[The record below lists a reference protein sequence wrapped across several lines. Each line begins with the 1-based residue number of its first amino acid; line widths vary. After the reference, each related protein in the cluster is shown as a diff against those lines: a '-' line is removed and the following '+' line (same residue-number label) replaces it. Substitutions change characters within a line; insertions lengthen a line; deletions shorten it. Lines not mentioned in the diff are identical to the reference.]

1 MEYYPSFKKSPLF
14 TIGVEVELQILDPKT
29 MNLSP
34 AGPEIL
40 KSISQDY
47 KDRIKPEFIKSMLE
61 VTTRACN
68 SLYEVRKDLKEGIK
82 HLEKRAHEL
91 GYILFSS
98 SLHPFSR
105 CKDQRLSDDER
116 YHRLMDEFQ
125 IVGRR
130 LITQGLHCHIGI
142 DDPDRAIEV
151 VDKIRTYLP
160 LLLGLTASSPF
171 FEGEDTGLCS
181 FRSKLFD
188 ALPRSGIPDPLVDWE
203 NFQVL
208 ANLLF
213 QAGIIKSSRD
223 IWWDVRPHPLFGTV
237 EIRIC
242 DVPINFNEIMA
253 TVALILCL
261 VRYVYNNKGI
271 SRAVHRS
278 ILLNNKWNAVRYG
291 LDGTFVSPFNLEKET
306 IRKALFDLLEQLEG
320 IFIEFDAEDYLIII
334 QNMIKRGCSATVQRK
349 VLEQESDFPQM
360 IKKISKEFWR

>member
-1 MEYYPSFKKSPLF
+1 MEFYPSFKKSPLF

-29 MNLSP
+29 LNLTP
-34 AGPEIL
+34 GGPRIL
-40 KSISQDY
+40 KSIDPY
-47 KDRIKPEFIKSMLE
+47 HKDRIKPEFIKSMLE
-61 VTTRACN
+61 VNTGVCN
-68 SLYEVRKDLKEGIK
+68 SLSDAYEDLKKGLK
-82 HLEKRAHEL
+82 YLEDRANEL
-91 GYILFSS
+91 GYMLFAS
-98 SLHPFSR
+98 SLHPFAKSN
-105 CKDQRLSDDER
+105 DQRLSDNER

-213 QAGIIKSSRD
+213 QAGIIKTSRD
-223 IWWDVRPHPLFGTV
+223 IWWDVRPHPIFGTV
-237 EIRIC
+237 EVRIC
-242 DVPINFNEIMA
+242 DVPLCFNEIMA

-261 VRYVYNNKGI
+261 VKYIYNEKEI
-271 SRAVHRS
+271 SRYVHRS
-278 ILLNNKWNAVRYG
+278 ILLNNKWHAARYG
-291 LDGTFVSPFNLEKET
+291 
-306 IRKALFDLLEQLEG
+306 LEG
-320 IFIEFDAEDYLIII
+320 IFVNPFTLKKETIGNAILNLLERLKDVFIESRAEDYLFIIKD
-334 QNMIKRGCSATVQRK
+334 MIRRGCGAKVQRGLVEK
-349 VLEQESDFPQM
+349 GGDFSQM
-360 IKKISKEFWR
+360 IRQLSKEFWK